1 MPKDKPKDKP
11 GAKKQPTVQIV
22 YKGLDELKPYANNP
36 RRNDN
41 AVDAVAASIKEF
53 GFKVPIVIDKDGTIV
68 TGHTRYKA
76 SKKLG
81 LDKVPCIIASDLT
94 PEQVKAFR
102 LADNKTNE
110 LAEWDWA
117 ALQIEFGELSGFNFN
132 MGDFGFSQ
140 MDLNG
145 TPPATPPAEVTPT
158 AYVDGQP
165 VVPGQAV
172 SGVENLPPELQGVP
186 LDPAPLDKIE
196 GNGQTQ
202 TERVIIV
209 FRPEQKDTL
218 NKLLGIEVTNIV
230 YNLDE
235 ILGARGGE

>member
-1 MPKDKPKDKP
+1 MPKDKPKSTP
-11 GAKKQPTVQIV
+11 TGKKQPAVQIV
-22 YKGLDELKPYANNP
+22 YKRLDEIKPYANNP

-41 AVDAVAASIKEF
+41 AVDAVAHSIKEF

-76 SKKLG
+76 SQKLG
-81 LDKVPCIIASDLT
+81 LDKVPCIVAADLT
-94 PEQVKAFR
+94 PEQIKAFR
-102 LADNKTNE
+102 LVDNKTNE

-145 TPPATPPAEVTPT
+145 TPPTTPPAEVTPT
-158 AYVDGQP
+158 AYVDGRP

-172 SGVENLPPELQGVP
+172 SGEENLPPELQGVP

-202 TERVIIV
+202 TERIIIV
-209 FRPEQKDTL
+209 FRPDQKDTL